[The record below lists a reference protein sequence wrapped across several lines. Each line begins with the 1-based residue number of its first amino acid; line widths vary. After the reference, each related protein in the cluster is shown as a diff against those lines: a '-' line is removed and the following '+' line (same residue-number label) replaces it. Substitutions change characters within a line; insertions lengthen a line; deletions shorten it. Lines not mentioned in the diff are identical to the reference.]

1 MVRGREAGIRWAGGQ
16 AGLRVGD
23 LSYEPSSTYRIYLHV
38 FSQQRYHQ
46 QLHTSTWYCIYFQEQ
61 RCLENT
67 GVLPGIGRGYSIYVG
82 SNHAHP
88 RTAHE
93 LAHLSRIAQDFK
105 ICVDELRP
113 IAQPGKTCIAHH
125 VAPIAHSGPNEL
137 ARVAPIAHA
146 GKYGQM
152 SYSP

>member
-1 MVRGREAGIRWAGGQ
+1 MGSEMCIR
-16 AGLRVGD
+16 D
-23 LSYEPSSTYRIYLHV
+23 
-38 FSQQRYHQ
+38 
-46 QLHTSTWYCIYFQEQ
+46 
-61 RCLENT
+61 
-67 GVLPGIGRGYSIYVG
+67 
-82 SNHAHP
+82 
-88 RTAHE
+88 
-93 LAHLSRIAQDFK
+93 
-105 ICVDELRP
+105 RP

>member
-1 MVRGREAGIRWAGGQ
+1 MAERPGSGGLGGKLVCVWEIYRTNQVAHTVYIYMYFHSNDIISNYIRVPG
-16 AGLRVGD
+16 
-23 LSYEPSSTYRIYLHV
+23 
-38 FSQQRYHQ
+38 
-46 QLHTSTWYCIYFQEQ
+46 IYFQEQ